1 MFGAEPQADALT
13 DWDLAFLRALY
24 QIPLDRAAR
33 RHRGML
39 VRDMVNFQTGG

>member
-13 DWDLAFLRALY
+13 DWDMAFLRSLY
-24 QIPLDRAAR
+24 QIPLDRNAR